1 MGSFFSFYYTRPQI
15 FLTIVDDFS
24 RFTWIVLLKGK
35 YEVALKLQEF
45 IISVEV
51 QFDAKIK
58 TLRSDNGP

>member
-1 MGSFFSFYYTRPQI
+1 
-15 FLTIVDDFS
+15 LTIVDDFS
-24 RFTWIVLLKGK
+24 RFTWIVLLIGK
-35 YEVALKLQEF
+35 YEAALKIQEF